1 MALMRWRS
9 MRDLVTIQDE
19 INRVFENLTGRPEG
33 DESLM
38 RLLPAADIAEDKDS
52 FIVITELPGLKKE
65 DLKVT
70 VQNNILTISG
80 EKKNEIDHKSKTFH
94 RVERSYGSFYRTFEL
109 PISVDPSKV
118 QADFK
123 DGILRIELPKSEAA
137 KPKEIAINIK

>member
-1 MALMRWRS
+1 

-33 DESLM
+33 DEGLM
-38 RLLPAADIAEDKDS
+38 RLLPAADIVEDKDS
-52 FIVITELPGLKKE
+52 FIVNIELPGLKKE

-70 VQNNILTISG
+70 VQNNILSING

-94 RVERSYGSFYRTFEL
+94 RVERSYGSFYRSFEL

-118 QADFK
+118 QAEFK
-123 DGILRIELPKSEAA
+123 DGVLRIELPKSDSA

>member
-19 INRVFENLTGRPEG
+19 INRVFENLTGKSEG
-33 DESLM
+33 DEGLM
-38 RLLPAADIAEDKDS
+38 RLLPAADIVEDNDS
-52 FIVITELPGLKKE
+52 FIVNIELPGLKKE

-70 VQNNILTISG
+70 VQNNILSING

-94 RVERSYGSFYRTFEL
+94 RVERSYGSFYRSFEL

-118 QADFK
+118 QAEFK
-123 DGILRIELPKSEAA
+123 DGVLRIELPKSESA